1 MTKGQIRLP
10 SGRVLAT
17 VEVEP
22 AGDLLLGRLI
32 HLEDTVEAAVFTE
45 YEHAVLSHLLVEV
58 EQLDARIGDLSLLF
72 VSDQGV
78 LHAVDDLQLYPLQRT
93 VSFSL
98 RASGDSGVDR

>member
-22 AGDLLLGRLI
+22 AGELLLGKLI
-32 HLEDTVEAAVFTE
+32 DLENTVEAALFTE
-45 YEHAVLSHLLVEV
+45 YEHAVLSQLLVEV
-58 EQLDARIGDLSLLF
+58 EQLDARITGLSLLF
-72 VSDQGV
+72 ISEQGV
-78 LHAVDDLQLYPLQRT
+78 LRAVDDLQLYPLQRT

-98 RASGDSGVDR
+98 RASGGGGVDQ